1 MSVFLNNLDDFIAPS
16 QACVNPFVAQKG
28 GTGTAGTAG
37 GVGGASTSSSNGSRI
52 TLQADFSSTE
62 FDLKLAPV
70 AVQPNVIRAR
80 SGGAPDQQVASVSL
94 NDCLACSGCVTS
106 AETVLI
112 QEQSFEKLLARL
124 ASRAEDNCLVVVAL
138 SPQSR
143 ASLAAQLGTSS
154 GDAFLRVAAALKSL
168 GVTYV
173 ADAASAGDVA
183 LLEARD
189 EFLRRHRMG
198 RSAAWDTPPTTTA
211 ASSTRIHV
219 LQGTAGGG
227 GAAFGGAAYAAEPLV
242 VGPVS
247 LEAGAV
253 ADPCASAAH
262 RLGLPMLVSSCP
274 GWVCYAEKTQPQALP
289 YMSTTKSAQQ
299 ILGAVM
305 KRLVAPDRSVY
316 VVSVQPCFDKKL
328 EASRLDFFH
337 DDSGQREVDLVI
349 STTELWSLIGS
360 LAPPPQ
366 TVGEFLA
373 GFAPDA
379 PHGRDDAEAMLRAFS
394 PDGLSFVSSVDSN
407 AGSGGFLDYVFR
419 HAAMEVCGVDLWGGE
434 TGSGAGSGAGAARP
448 ALDLKVGRNPDMAE
462 VVVEE
467 VSAPGGGGSGNDDM
481 ETERPRKL
489 RFARAYGFRNIQSVM
504 LKMKRGQCDWDF
516 VEIMACPSGCA
527 NGGGQLKAAVRE
539 SPSEVRGRVALV
551 EAELHSCTLVARP
564 EDSPLARFIYAPQRL
579 GGVQSANAVELLHT
593 RYHAVPK
600 LELVAPLAAKW

>member
-28 GTGTAGTAG
+28 AAAA
-37 GVGGASTSSSNGSRI
+37 GVGVGAAGAAAPPVTSGSSGSRI

-62 FDLKLAPV
+62 FDLKMAPV

-80 SGGAPDQQVASVSL
+80 SGGAADQQVASVSL

-124 ASRAEDNCLVVVAL
+124 ASRAEDDCMIVVAL
-138 SPQSR
+138 SPQTR

-154 GDAFLRVAAALKSL
+154 DDAFLRVAAVLKSL

-173 ADAASAGDVA
+173 ADASSAGDVA

-189 EFLRRHRMG
+189 EFMRRHRRG
-198 RSAAWDTPPTTTA
+198 RSTAWVTPPTTTA

-219 LQGTAGGG
+219 LQGATDGG
-227 GAAFGGAAYAAEPLV
+227 GAVFGGAAYAAEPLL

-247 LEAGAV
+247 VEAGAL
-253 ADPCASAAH
+253 ADPCATPAA
-262 RLGLPMLVSSCP
+262 GLPMLVSSCP

-299 ILGAVM
+299 ILGAVV
-305 KRLVAPDRSVY
+305 KRLVAPERSVY

-328 EASRLDFFH
+328 EASRLDFFN
-337 DDSGQREVDLVI
+337 DDSAQREVDLVI
-349 STTELWSLIGS
+349 STTELWDLIGT
-360 LAPPPQ
+360 LAASPLQ
-366 TVGEFLA
+366 TVKEFLA

-379 PHGRDDAEAMLRAFS
+379 PHGRDDIEAMLRAFS
-394 PDGLSFVSSVDSN
+394 PDGLSFVSSVDAN

-419 HAAMEVCGVDLWGGE
+419 HAALEVCGVDLWGGAE
-434 TGSGAGSGAGAARP
+434 AGSGVTARP
-448 ALDLKVGRNPDMAE
+448 ALNLKVGRNPDMAE
-462 VVVEE
+462 VEVEVE
-467 VSAPGGGGSGNDDM
+467 APGGQDEMQTD
-481 ETERPRKL
+481 RPRKL

-516 VEIMACPSGCA
+516 VEIMACPSGCV

-539 SPSEVRGRVALV
+539 SPSEVRNRVALV
-551 EAELHSCTLVARP
+551 EAELHSRTLVARP
-564 EDSPLARFIYAPQRL
+564 EDSPLVRFVYAPQRL
-579 GGVQSANAVELLHT
+579 GGVQSARAVELLHT